1 MDFLK
6 QLEMARQ
13 ELLDMGLRG
22 NSLLH
27 LPKNKKYLDVIE
39 EHSEDIFQILVEQ
52 KQAMKFKPIPEVYEQ
67 EEDSRDEDDLGGE
80 VEPLPP
86 LEQYLDE
93 TEGDARFHD
102 RFLQTSLTV
111 KELDA
116 RLLKIESEAHALLQE
131 QGIEVLYLALGML
144 QWYEDPNASTPR
156 YAPLVLI
163 PVALDRQGAGSQFG
177 LSFTEA
183 DLGPNLTLAAKLKG
197 EFRIELPDF
206 DDEFDI
212 NAYFSDVEE
221 KITSQSRWKVLRNK
235 ICLGLFSFGKFQM
248 FMDLDPERW
257 PEEAPLAESQQLSRI
272 FGRGFSEDAGTAS
285 ASGGSRYICAPEE
298 MHLVKDADSSQLEA
312 IVSVMEGANL
322 VIQGPPGTGKSQ
334 TITNIIAE
342 AVAREKK
349 VLFVAQKM
357 AALEVVKTRLD
368 ESSLG
373 DAVLEL
379 HSHKS
384 NKKSVLDSLKKV
396 FEQGVPEVPD
406 RAHDYGRLKE
416 VKSQLNGYIENISEP
431 ILKSGLNYIQ
441 ALGYMLALK
450 KIEPLKEIQRI
461 DFSLLSEW
469 NEVDFQKA
477 QRAMMAVEDHYREYE
492 SPAANPYFGS
502 TKNTFSPTE
511 AEDLQQLI
519 KSASRL
525 LEKLQSLSSGLAEE
539 MLIPVPETL
548 SDVRTL
554 HRAGLRAL
562 EAPHLKGVKVST
574 AEWQARR
581 DDIKSVLAAGA
592 RMTGI
597 RGAHDE
603 VFIEAAFEADVL
615 PIRMGLAGRADK
627 WWRIFSSEYRK
638 AKTGIR
644 GYMKGDLQG
653 KATDWLA
660 WVDEILEYQKLDGEF
675 RQLEPMCEALFGA
688 QWQGLKSDWEVLEG
702 ISRWIVKL
710 YQSIGAG
717 EIPAG
722 ITDFLEADPDI
733 SERKP
738 DLEELER
745 LTDRL
750 RSTTDDL
757 VRRLVINHELITL
770 PETLSGWRRVL
781 ASWDDTSALYQ
792 VVRFNQLETDI
803 EQVGLKSLLPLL
815 RDWRHSAAQIA
826 NWVSLSYYSGLVD
839 HAYAGKPAIGRFDR
853 ITHER
858 LLEDFRKLDSSTLGH
873 AQESLVKKLHGWL
886 PSKNAPGEMEVLRRE
901 FSKKRRHMPLRRLM
915 AEAGNVIQQA
925 KPIFMMSPMSVATY
939 LPQGMLSFDL
949 VVFDEASQIQAPE
962 ALGAIARGSQTV
974 VVGDSKQMPPTNFFA
989 KSVELSDDEAEESGT
1004 ADIESIL
1011 GLMEASGAP
1020 DKMLR
1025 WHYRSR
1031 HDSLIAVS
1039 NDQFYENKLLIFP
1052 SPGVNTDARGLRLR
1066 HVPEGIY
1073 DRGGSRANV
1082 IEAKRVA
1089 EAVMEHARTTP
1100 HLTLGVV
1107 AFSSAQR
1114 DVIMLEVERLR
1125 RESPETE
1132 TFFQHHMAGDEF
1144 FIKNLENVQG
1154 DERDVIFISV
1164 GYGKTA
1170 TGKLGQ
1176 NFGPLNT
1183 KGGERRL
1190 NVLISRSRLAMDVF
1204 ANFTAD
1210 ELRTEASSP
1219 FGVRAFKAFLK
1230 YAESGELEQRLE
1242 TGREADSPFEVEV
1255 HKSIEAMGYE
1265 VEPQVGTQG
1274 FFIDLAVRCPEKP
1287 GRFILAV
1294 ECDGASYH
1302 SSAVARDRDRLRQSV
1317 LEGLGWRFHRIWSTE
1332 WFRNQAAEEERL
1344 ENAIKRAISHQKSL
1358 DDGGGQAS
1366 KIASVIPESPV
1377 IERKKGGD
1385 EASSVPAYE
1394 LVNVNQLGIDARI
1407 DFHSISSPKI
1417 ASAILQILELEGPA
1431 HFQTVC
1437 SRILQAAKLGRAGSK
1452 IQKRL
1457 QQVLGSLVGRGDV
1470 VQAGEFYWL
1479 YAQESE
1485 SVLLPVRTWANL
1497 EASERKLEYVPDIEL
1512 ANAMFLMV
1520 RDGHSVSINDCMSAA
1535 LDLIGFKRLTK
1546 GTSERLEAL
1555 CRSMIN
1561 EGWLKFTGDRLQ
1573 LGESS
1578 EQFNPYLVS

>member
-1 MDFLK
+1 MELLK
-6 QLEMARQ
+6 KLEMARQ
-13 ELLDMGLRG
+13 ELLDMGLRA

-27 LPKNKKYLDVIE
+27 LPNNKKYLEIIE
-39 EHSEDIFQILVEQ
+39 EHSENVFEILVGQ
-52 KQAMKFKPIPEVYEQ
+52 KQAMRFKPIPEVYEKEALGADDE
-67 EEDSRDEDDLGGE
+67 EEDGE

-86 LEQYLDE
+86 LEQYLEE
-93 TEGDARFHD
+93 TEGEARFHD
-102 RFLQTSLTV
+102 RFLQTRLTE

-116 RLLKIESEAHALLQE
+116 RLLKIESEAHTLLQE

-156 YAPLVLI
+156 YAPLVLV
-163 PVALDRQGAGSQFG
+163 PVELSRQGAGSHFG
-177 LSFTEA
+177 LSFTDA
-183 DLGPNLTLAAKLKG
+183 DLGPNLTLAAKIKG
-197 EFRIELPDF
+197 EFRIDLPDF
-206 DDEFDI
+206 NDEFEI
-212 NAYFSDVEE
+212 SGYFSEVE
-221 KITSQSRWKVLRNK
+221 KSIASQPRWKVLHDK
-235 ICLGLFSFGKFQM
+235 ITLGIFSFGKFQM

-257 PEEAPLAESQQLSRI
+257 PDESPLSENKQLNRI

-285 ASGGSRYICAPEE
+285 AAGDSRYIKAPEE

-312 IVSVMEGANL
+312 IVSVMDGANL

-342 AVAREKK
+342 AVAQGKK

-368 ESSLG
+368 ESNLG
-373 DAVLEL
+373 DAALEL

-384 NKKSVLDSLKKV
+384 NKKAVLDSLKKV
-396 FEQGVPEVPD
+396 FDQGTPDVPD
-406 RAHDYGRLKE
+406 REHDYERLAE
-416 VKSQLNGYIENISEP
+416 VKKQLNDYTVDIAEP
-431 ILKSGLNYIQ
+431 ILKSGINYIQ

-450 KIEPLKEIQRI
+450 NVEPLKSIPRI
-461 DFSLLSEW
+461 DFKILSEW
-469 NEVDFQKA
+469 KAVDFDRA
-477 QRAMMAVEDHYREYE
+477 VRAMKAVEDHYREYE
-492 SPAANPYFGS
+492 SPATNPYFGS
-502 TKNTFSPTE
+502 TKETFSPTE
-511 AEDLQQLI
+511 AEDLQNLI
-519 KSASRL
+519 KQASGL
-525 LEKLQSLSSGLAEE
+525 IEKLQVLASRLAEE
-539 MLIPVPETL
+539 MMIPVPETMA
-548 SDVRTL
+548 DVHTL
-554 HRAGLRAL
+554 YRAGLRAL

-574 AEWQARR
+574 ADWQARR
-581 DDIKSVLAAGA
+581 EDIKAALDAGN
-592 RMTGI
+592 RMAEI
-597 RGAHDE
+597 RGEREESFIDA
-603 VFIEAAFEADVL
+603 VFESDML

-638 AKTGIR
+638 AKTGLR
-644 GYMKGDLQG
+644 GYMKGEMQG
-653 KATDWLA
+653 KATDWLL
-660 WVDEILEYQKLDGEF
+660 WVDDILEYQKLALEF
-675 RQLEPMCEALFGA
+675 RQLEPMCEMLFGA
-688 QWQGLKSDWEVLEG
+688 QWQGLKSDWGVLEG

-710 YQSIGAG
+710 YQSIGEG

-722 ITDFLEADPDI
+722 IADFLEADPDI

-745 LTDRL
+745 LADRARHTTEDLISNL
-750 RSTTDDL
+750 R
-757 VRRLVINHELITL
+757 INKGLSSL
-770 PETLSGWRRVL
+770 PETLRGWTRVL
-781 ASWDDTSALYQ
+781 AGWKDTTLLYQ
-792 VVRFNQLETDI
+792 VVRFNQIEKDVEQAGLEP
-803 EQVGLKSLLPLL
+803 LLPQL
-815 RDWRHSAAQIA
+815 RDWRYSAAQIA

-858 LLEDFRKLDSSTLGH
+858 HLEDFRQLDSATLSH
-873 AQESLVKKLHGWL
+873 AQESLVTKLHKWL
-886 PSKNAPGEMEVLRRE
+886 PNKNALGEMEVLRRE
-901 FSKKRRHMPLRRLM
+901 FSKKRRHMALRRLM

-949 VVFDEASQIQAPE
+949 VIFDEASQIQAPE
-962 ALGAIARGSQTV
+962 ALGAIARGDQTV
-974 VVGDSKQMPPTNFFA
+974 VVGDSRQMPPTNFFS
-989 KSVELSDDEAEESGT
+989 KSVELSDDEAEESST

-1011 GLMEASGAP
+1011 GLMEASGTP

-1039 NDQFYENKLLIFP
+1039 NDQFYEKKLLIFP
-1052 SPGVNTDARGLRLR
+1052 SPGVNPDARGLRFR
-1066 HVPEGIY
+1066 HVPEGVY
-1073 DRGGSRANV
+1073 DRGGSRANM
-1082 IEAKRVA
+1082 IEARHVA
-1089 EAVMEHARTTP
+1089 EAVMEHAMNTP

-1164 GYGKTA
+1164 GYGKTGA
-1170 TGKLGQ
+1170 GKLSQ
-1176 NFGPLNT
+1176 NFGPLNS

-1230 YAESGELEQRLE
+1230 FAESGQLDQRLE
-1242 TGREADSPFEVEV
+1242 TGKEADSPFEVEV

-1332 WFRNQAAEEERL
+1332 WFRNQSAEEERL
-1344 ENAIKRAISHQKSL
+1344 NNAIKRAIAHQKIL
-1358 DDGGGQAS
+1358 DEGGAD
-1366 KIASVIPESPV
+1366 KPLRVSVIQEAPV
-1377 IERKKGGD
+1377 IDRKKRSD
-1385 EASSVPAYE
+1385 ETSSVQDYE
-1394 LVNVNQLGIDARI
+1394 SVNVSRLGIDPWV
-1407 DFHSISSPKI
+1407 DFHSIPSPKI
-1417 ASAILQILELEGPA
+1417 ASAARQVLELEGPA

-1437 SRILQAAKLGRAGSK
+1437 TRIVQAAKLGRAGSK
-1452 IQKRL
+1452 IQKRV
-1457 QQVLGSLVGRGDV
+1457 QQVLGSLVDRGDV

-1479 YAQESE
+1479 YAHESE
-1485 SVLLPVRTWANL
+1485 SVLLPVRSWANL
-1497 EASERKLEYVPDIEL
+1497 DASERKLDYVPDIEL
-1512 ANAMFLMV
+1512 ANALFLMV
-1520 RDGHSVSINDCMSAA
+1520 KDGHSVSMNDCMSAA

-1546 GTSERLEAL
+1546 GTSERLEAI

-1561 EGWLKFTGDRLQ
+1561 EGWLKFSSERLQ
-1573 LGESS
+1573 LGESAD
-1578 EQFNPYLVS
+1578 EFNPYLVG